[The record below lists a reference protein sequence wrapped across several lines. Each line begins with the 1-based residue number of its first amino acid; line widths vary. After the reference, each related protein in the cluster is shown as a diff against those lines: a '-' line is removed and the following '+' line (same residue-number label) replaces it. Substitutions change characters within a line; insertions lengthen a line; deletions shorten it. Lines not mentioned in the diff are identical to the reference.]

1 MFEKTPKVKV
11 YDAMC
16 GQGKTKRIINEIAS
30 TEKPVIYITPLLS
43 EVDRICGFAIDKVD
57 GKVMYDDDGFLM
69 YDENHPLAHK
79 RFTTPQRS
87 YKRNKSDHIKELIVN
102 KENIASTH
110 SLFSMMDSEC
120 MSLLKTSNYM
130 LIIDEDLNIWRKF
143 ELEELTTDDSE
154 YIFSEDTESSKS
166 KTDSLVLNLIE
177 NGVIEVDSL
186 GLLHWQED
194 KMIVNDKKVIYYQV
208 KHFCDSHQLLLIN
221 NKVVFWEL
229 PISLLRSFS
238 DILIATYL
246 FRASYFAVYLKYY
259 DIPCEVVTFG
269 KKPTDI
275 AHLVNLVE
283 GKINN
288 VGEKPTALSYSSLCH
303 RGADRTEL
311 RETLNKNLANFF
323 KNICKSNSSTQLWT
337 TYKVASKSVQS
348 RYSKSWLAFS
358 TKATNDYKERRDVA
372 YLCNNYPNVMLV
384 NIVSKRQ
391 EGAFDKDL
399 WALSTMLQFIFRS
412 RLRKGEPINLYI
424 PSKRMRELFKRWLE
438 GEFENE

>member
-1 MFEKTPKVKV
+1 MFAKQPKVVV

-16 GQGKTKRIINEIAS
+16 GQGKTERIIKEIAS
-30 TEKPVIYITPLLS
+30 TDRPVIYISPLLS
-43 EVDRICGFAIDKVD
+43 EVDRVCGFAFTEDK
-57 GKVMYDDDGFLM
+57 KLMYDDDGFVM
-69 YDENHPLAHK
+69 YDEEHPLSHK

-87 YKRNKSDHIKELIVN
+87 YGRNKSDHIKELIAS

-110 SLFSMMDSEC
+110 ALFAMMDAEC
-120 MSLLKTSNYM
+120 MSILKVSDYM

-143 ELEELTTDDSE
+143 ELDELVTDDSE
-154 YIFSEDTESSKS
+154 YIFNEEADSGKS

-194 KMIVNDKKVIYYQV
+194 KMVVNDKKVIYYQV

-229 PISLLRSFS
+229 PISLLKSF
-238 DILIATYL
+238 DHILIATY
-246 FRASYFAVYLKYY
+246 FFKSSYFSVYLKHY
-259 DIPCEVVTFG
+259 DITYEVITFG
-269 KKPTDI
+269 KKPKDV
-275 AHLVNLVE
+275 AHLVNLIE

-288 VGEKPTALSYSSLCH
+288 VGEKPTALSYSSLCQ
-303 RGADRTEL
+303 RSSDRTEL

-337 TYKVASKSVQS
+337 TYKASTKSVQS
-348 RYSKSWLAFS
+348 RYGKSWLAFS
-358 TKATNDYKERRDVA
+358 TKATNDYIECRDVA

-391 EGAFDKDL
+391 DGAFDKDL

-424 PSKRMRELFKRWLE
+424 PSSRMRELFKRWLE
-438 GEFENE
+438 GEFDEI

>member
-1 MFEKTPKVKV
+1 MFEKKPKIKV

-16 GQGKTKRIINEIAS
+16 GQGKTERIIKEIAS
-30 TEKPVIYITPLLS
+30 TNRPVIYISPLLS
-43 EVDRICGFAIDKVD
+43 EVDRICGFAIDDDK
-57 GKVMYDDDGFLM
+57 KFMYDDDGFIM
-69 YDENHPLAHK
+69 YDEKHPLSHK
-79 RFTTPQRS
+79 RFTTPKRS
-87 YKRNKSDHIKELIVN
+87 YGRNKSDHIKELIAS

-110 SLFSMMDSEC
+110 TLFSMLDAEC
-120 MSLLKTSNYM
+120 VSLLKVLDYI
-130 LIIDEDLNIWRKF
+130 LVIDEDLNIWRKF

-154 YIFSEDTESSKS
+154 YIFNEDAESGRS

-208 KHFCDSHQLLLIN
+208 KYFCDSHQLLLIN

-229 PISLLRSFS
+229 PVGLLRSFS
-238 DILIATYL
+238 DILIATY
-246 FRASYFAVYLKYY
+246 FFKASYFSVYLKHY
-259 DIPCEVVTFG
+259 DFSYEVITFG

-288 VGEKPTALSYSSLCH
+288 VGEKPTALSYSSLCQ
-303 RGADRTEL
+303 RGANRTEL

-337 TYKVASKSVQS
+337 TYKAASKSVQS

-358 TKATNDYKERRDVA
+358 TKATNDYIKCCDVA

-384 NIVSKRQ
+384 NIVAKRQ
-391 EGAFDKDL
+391 EEVFDKDL

-424 PSKRMRELFKRWLE
+424 PSKRMRELFKSWLE
-438 GEFENE
+438 GEFDNE